1 MNKITERLD
10 KFLSAANVNDW
21 PDITVVNTV
30 KSTDSDNPNT
40 ITLSLIVNAQ
50 LSYLEGHFPDKP
62 VVPGVVQVH
71 WASLLARCLFTITG
85 VFLKMENVKFQSMI
99 LPEQTVELTLTKHSE
114 KKQIA
119 FNYRLGSKTVSEG
132 KLYFHG

>member
-1 MNKITERLD
+1 MDKLTERLD
-10 KFLSAANVNDW
+10 QFLSAANTNDW
-21 PDITVVNTV
+21 PDITVLN
-30 KSTDSDNPNT
+30 KSTATDSENPNI
-40 ITLSLIVNAQ
+40 ITLSLAVNTQ

-71 WASLLARCLFTITG
+71 WASILAHKLFTITG

-99 LPEQTVELTLTKHSE
+99 LPGQTVELTLTNHAE
-114 KKQIA
+114 KQQVV
-119 FNYRLGSKTVSEG
+119 FNYSLGSNTVSEG